1 MADMNPDITRRV
13 DRLVAV
19 ATAERLRYDAAL
31 FSDIWRGEESRFEQF
46 AALYGTT
53 GSWDDGDGG
62 GGLSGQQAIAE
73 KLARL
78 PAEYGLRVGLHLVG
92 TPRINVSESG
102 VTAQWPLICA
112 VQSLD
117 SNRFGFAGG
126 RYDERYEYDGG
137 QLRIAANVTMAAF
150 MPAQEKSE

>member
-1 MADMNPDITRRV
+1 MADLNHDLALRV
-13 DRLVAV
+13 DRLIAV
-19 ATAERLRYDAAL
+19 ATAERLRYDAAF
-31 FSDIWRGEESRFEQF
+31 FSDIWKGSESRFAQF
-46 AALYGTT
+46 AALYGST
-53 GSWDDGDGG
+53 GSWDDGDGEG
-62 GGLSGQQAIAE
+62 ALSGQHAIAE

-78 PAEYGLRVGLHLVG
+78 PAEYGLRIGLHLVG

-117 SNRFGFAGG
+117 SNRLGFAGG

-137 QLRIAANVTMAAF
+137 QFRIAANITTAAF

>member
-1 MADMNPDITRRV
+1 MADMNPDISLRV

-31 FSDIWRGEESRFEQF
+31 FSDIWKGGETRFEQF
-46 AALYGTT
+46 AALYGST
-53 GSWDDGDGG
+53 GSWDDGDGEG
-62 GGLSGQQAIAE
+62 SLRGQRAIAE

-78 PAEYGLRVGLHLVG
+78 PAEYGLRIGLHLVG
-92 TPRINVSESG
+92 TPRVNVSESG

-117 SNRFGFAGG
+117 SSRLEFAGG
-126 RYDERYEYDGG
+126 RYDERYEYDSG

-150 MPAQEKSE
+150 MPVQEKPE